1 MAGQVY
7 VFECRGDFELVG
19 GLAHSLQFPHRL
31 AQAHLLEVNEV
42 VAKTYTKLF
51 HYDGLYGRVLYF
63 ITSNSLHSS

>member
-19 GLAHSLQFPHRL
+19 GLAHSLQFPHGL

-42 VAKTYTKLF
+42 AKTIDTIL
-51 HYDGLYGRVLYF
+51 LC
-63 ITSNSLHSS
+63 